1 MFLIRE
7 YSTRHSADCRYKI
20 VPLGSFSRIEELPPS
35 RNSYDLYYSTEFTQ
49 VLQTRKFN
57 HGLVALLDCL
67 RQLVEHG
74 RKSERDWG
82 KGNIEYVS
90 SNSLLCRL
98 MFAGYGKTRYLPTL
112 SDYLGSLPHN
122 PFYPEQCR

>member
-1 MFLIRE
+1 VFLIRTSSLP
-7 YSTRHSADCRYKI
+7 YSAHRRYKI

-74 RKSERDWG
+74 RESGRDWG
-82 KGNIEYVS
+82 KGNIEYVPC
-90 SNSLLCRL
+90 LVYLL
-98 MFAGYGKTRYLPTL
+98 MFAEYAKTRFHPTL
-112 SDYLGSLPHN
+112 SDCQDSLRHN
-122 PFYPEQCR
+122 HSYPERCH

>member
-1 MFLIRE
+1 VSLFALGG
-7 YSTRHSADCRYKI
+7 ADGRYKI

-74 RKSERDWG
+74 RKSGRDWG
-82 KGNIEYVS
+82 KGNIE
-90 SNSLLCRL
+90 
-98 MFAGYGKTRYLPTL
+98 
-112 SDYLGSLPHN
+112 
-122 PFYPEQCR
+122 

>member
-1 MFLIRE
+1 MWIGLLLKLDVSLIRK
-7 YSTRHSADCRYKI
+7 STFGAVLIARYKI

-35 RNSYDLYYSTEFTQ
+35 RNSYDLYYSIEFTQ

-74 RKSERDWG
+74 RKSGRDWG
-82 KGNIEYVS
+82 KGNIEYVT
-90 SNSLLCRL
+90 
-98 MFAGYGKTRYLPTL
+98 FI
-112 SDYLGSLPHN
+112 
-122 PFYPEQCR
+122 

>member
-1 MFLIRE
+1 VPA
-7 YSTRHSADCRYKI
+7 SADRRYKI

-74 RKSERDWG
+74 RESGRDWG
-82 KGNIEYVS
+82 KGNIE
-90 SNSLLCRL
+90 
-98 MFAGYGKTRYLPTL
+98 
-112 SDYLGSLPHN
+112 
-122 PFYPEQCR
+122 

>member
-1 MFLIRE
+1 ML
-7 YSTRHSADCRYKI
+7 AKCRYKI
-20 VPLGSFSRIEELPPS
+20 IPLGSFSRIEELP

-74 RKSERDWG
+74 SGRDWG

-90 SNSLLCRL
+90 ISFTL
-98 MFAGYGKTRYLPTL
+98 MM
-112 SDYLGSLPHN
+112 
-122 PFYPEQCR
+122 